1 MKRYLSIFIL
11 LAGLLSVS
19 CEEKYVAS
27 VTALQFEKV
36 EPAVGCYGDIVKIY
50 GRNFS
55 DKFGENHV
63 WFGDTEAKILEY
75 NKWDLTVVVP
85 KQAVGKYTVKVVTDQ
100 GEITGPEFEYLMKQK
115 VTTILGSVNG
125 HLDGVGL
132 DAKLSYPEGVT
143 MDKDGNLW
151 ITERGG
157 TATTNSIRMMTP
169 DGNLTTIAFTEL
181 PWHGGFNAAGEYHFA
196 AKDKKA
202 IYKVSSDGVAA
213 PVAITG
219 GTVNVPME
227 VKFDASDNM
236 WICCRN
242 DSKVLKV
249 TGGQVVKTYD
259 VKHPTCITFDASGR
273 AVVGTN
279 YELSNT
285 SGELYVIDGDQV
297 TLIADN
303 TKVGFVGGICA
314 AKDGSIYFGDIT
326 SKSVRRLVPGTEGD
340 YLTGEISTITSGL
353 YPSDVYLDERDENI
367 LKIYVACSTSFV
379 VKRIDIY

>member
-1 MKRYLSIFIL
+1 MKRFLSIFIL
-11 LAGLLSVS
+11 LAGLLAVS

-27 VTALQFEKV
+27 VTELKFEKV

-55 DKFGENHV
+55 EEFGENHV
-63 WFGDTEAKILEY
+63 WFGDAEAKILEY

-85 KQAVGKYTVKVVTDQ
+85 KQAVGKYTVKVVTDR

-115 VTTILGSVNG
+115 VTTILGGAYG

-132 DAKLSYPEGVT
+132 DAKLAYPEGVT

-157 TATTNSIRMMTP
+157 SATTNSVRMMTP
-169 DGNLTTIAFTEL
+169 DGNVTTVAFTEL
-181 PWHGGFNAAGEYHFA
+181 PWHGDFNAAGEYHFA

-202 IYKVSSDGVAA
+202 IYKVTPSGTVT
-213 PVAITG
+213 PLTITG

-249 TGGQVVKTYD
+249 TAGQVVKTYD
-259 VKHPTCITFDASGR
+259 VKNPTCITFDASGR
-273 AVVGTN
+273 AIVGTN
-279 YELSNT
+279 HELANT
-285 SGELYVIDGDQV
+285 SGQLYLIDGDQV
-297 TLIADN
+297 KVIADN

-314 AKDGSIYFGDIT
+314 AKDGSVYFGDIT
-326 SKSVRRLVPGTEGD
+326 SKSIRRLVPGEGGD
-340 YLTGEISTITSGL
+340 YFKGEISTVTSNL
-353 YPSDVYLDERDENI
+353 YPSDVYLDERDENV
-367 LKIYVACSTSFV
+367 LKIYVTCATSFV